1 MIAAATP
8 FIKAGRGGGE
18 RLRFGLFRAAAS
30 YPPMSNSEKMTA
42 LEARATFSLAAIFAL
57 RMFGMFSIL
66 PVLALYARNLP
77 GGADP
82 LLIGIALG
90 IDGLAQALLQ
100 IPFGLLSDRIGRKKV
115 IYLGLTLFALGSFIA
130 AYGANHHDIYVII
143 LGRLVQGTGAMASA
157 IIALTAD
164 LTREEHRSKG
174 MAVIGMSIGVTFG
187 ASMVLGPSLD
197 HLIGV
202 PGIFALTG
210 VLAIA
215 AMAVT
220 RFIVPD
226 PVVSRVHADAETV
239 PGQIATVLKM
249 PELQRLNFGIFSL
262 HAAMRGLFVV
272 LPLVLVSVGGLESN
286 EHWKV
291 YLPIMVVSF
300 FGAVPAIIIAEKYG
314 KMKPI
319 FCGAV
324 GLLTLGL
331 ALMALFLN
339 SFVGVVITTFMF
351 FLAFNLLEAT
361 LPSLIS
367 KIAPPASKGTAIGV
381 YNSFQ
386 FLGLFLGGAFGGF
399 LAKHVGNTAVFIFAA
414 GLALVWLLL
423 ALSMQAPPKI
433 RTRMFHVDGEV
444 DPFRASQ
451 LSRELATLAGVAE
464 AIVIAEEGVAYLKV
478 GLGDWDEAG
487 VLRLLH
493 QEN

>member
-1 MIAAATP
+1 M
-8 FIKAGRGGGE
+8 GVQ
-18 RLRFGLFRAAAS
+18 RLRFALFRIAVLA
-30 YPPMSNSEKMTA
+30 PTMSQSEKMTA

-66 PVLALYARNLP
+66 PVLALYARDLP

-115 IYLGLTLFALGSFIA
+115 IYLGLALFAAGSFIA
-130 AYGANHHDIYVII
+130 AAGHDIYLII
-143 LGRLVQGTGAMASA
+143 LGRLVQGTGAVAAA

-164 LTREEHRSKG
+164 LTREEHRAKG

-187 ASMVLGPSLD
+187 ASMVLGPSLN

-202 PGIFALTG
+202 PGIFTLTG
-210 VLAIA
+210 VLALA

-220 RFIVPD
+220 RFVVPD
-226 PVVSRVHADAETV
+226 PVASRVHADAETV
-239 PGQIATVLKM
+239 PGQIASVLKN
-249 PELQRLNFGIFSL
+249 PELQRLNFGIFAL
-262 HAAMRGLFVV
+262 HAAMRGMFVV
-272 LPLVLVSVGGLESN
+272 LPLVLVGVGGMASS

-291 YLPIMVVSF
+291 YLPVMAVGF
-300 FGAVPAIIIAEKYG
+300 FGAVPAIIIAEKKG
-314 KMKPI
+314 KMKPV
-319 FCGAV
+319 FCSAV
-324 GLLTLGL
+324 GLLTLSL
-331 ALMALFLN
+331 LLMSVFIDN
-339 SFVGVVITTFMF
+339 FTGVVVTLFMF

-386 FLGLFLGGAFGGF
+386 FLGLFLGGALGGF
-399 LAKHVGNTAVFIFAA
+399 LAKHVGTAAVFSFST
-414 GLALVWLLL
+414 GLALAWLLL
-423 ALSMQAPPKI
+423 ALSMRAPPRI
-433 RTRMFHVDGEV
+433 RTRMFHVEGKV
-444 DPFRASQ
+444 DEARARRLSKQ
-451 LSRELATLAGVAE
+451 LAQLAGVAE
-464 AIVIAEEGVAYLKV
+464 AIVVAKEGVAYLKV

-487 VLRLLH
+487 VVKLLH
-493 QEN
+493 GDNQ